1 MKTNIVLLISLSV
14 ALFQCSTEAE
24 ITKSP
29 IWGVD
34 YSAESTTGFAQGS
47 IEQQTDGTKTIYIV
61 SSGELREG
69 EENFYTVSFTFE
81 NGGSLQL
88 GIIKKTADYNYHFPG
103 NESANQLVSATFNGK
118 ALDLTESSISI
129 QPDLGD
135 NKLHIITK
143 MHTLNVGDLNGM
155 LSRIPLLKRATS

>member
-14 ALFQCSTEAE
+14 AFFQCSTEAE

-34 YSAESTTGFAQGS
+34 YSAENTKGFAQGS
-47 IEQQTDGTKTIYIV
+47 IEQQIDGTKTIYIV
-61 SSGELREG
+61 NSGALHEG
-69 EENFYTVSFTFE
+69 GENFYIVSFSFE

-103 NESANQLVSATFNGK
+103 NESVNQIVSATFNGK

-129 QPDLGD
+129 QPDPGD

-143 MHTLNVGDLNGM
+143 IYTLNAGDFNGM
-155 LSRIPLLKRATS
+155 LSRIPLLKQATS